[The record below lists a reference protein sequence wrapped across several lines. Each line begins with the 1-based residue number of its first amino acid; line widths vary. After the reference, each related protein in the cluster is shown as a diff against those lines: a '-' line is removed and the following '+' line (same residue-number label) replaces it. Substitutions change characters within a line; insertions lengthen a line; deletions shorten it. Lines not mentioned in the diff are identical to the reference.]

1 MEKFLEFLD
10 SIDIDYEIQDGA
22 VIVLSTFSSSELC
35 FDNIIIPENTEFSE
49 GLDLEDYNG
58 EIQLPE
64 NLRVAVVLY
73 LKGANIKRLPSNL
86 TIDDD
91 CSVYLDAHKIENVSY
106 RDDCGKWERT
116 IFAFWANN
124 DFLIAAG
131 CFAGTYSEFEERVN
145 DAYYDYKGEAAEYK
159 RQAQNCIS
167 ELAEKLGK
175 PDPFK
180 KATAK

>member
-1 MEKFLEFLD
+1 MEKFLEFLRFEGCV
-10 SIDIDYEIQDGA
+10 SRIKNES
-22 VIVLSTFSSSELC
+22 VIVLGTLAPSDAC
-35 FDNIIIPENTEFSE
+35 FDNIIIPENTDFSV

-64 NLRVAVVLY
+64 NLSVAVVLY

-86 TIDDD
+86 TIYDD

-106 RDDCGKWERT
+106 RENCGGWDRT

-131 CFAGTYSEFEERVN
+131 CFVGTYSEFATAV
-145 DAYYDYKGEAAEYK
+145 DKKYDGNKAVEYK
-159 RQAQNCIS
+159 RNARDCIS

-180 KATAK
+180 NQ